1 MNVGIEVVNEDE
13 LTPGERQTAMAM
25 AVLDGV
31 LRLLDEATREEE
43 GERYIALVN
52 AAHDFG
58 SALFHKVSGC
68 CEGPDVSPKTMELL
82 IPLMNQDRVL
92 Q

>member
-13 LTPGERQTAMAM
+13 LTHGERQASMAM
-25 AVLDGV
+25 AVLDCV

-58 SALFHKVSGC
+58 SAMFHKINGC
-68 CEGPDVSPKTMELL
+68 CEGPDVKAETMELL
-82 IPLMNQDRVL
+82 IPLMNREETL

>member
-25 AVLDGV
+25 AALDGV
-31 LRLLDEATREEE
+31 LRLLDEATREDE
-43 GERYIALVN
+43 GERYMALVN

-58 SALFHKVSGC
+58 SAMFHKINGC
-68 CEGPDVSPKTMELL
+68 CEGPDVKAETMELL
-82 IPLMNQDRVL
+82 IPLMSQAEVL

>member
-13 LTPGERQTAMAM
+13 LTHGERQASMAM
-25 AVLDGV
+25 AVLGGV
-31 LRLLDEATREEE
+31 LRLLDEATREDE

-58 SALFHKVSGC
+58 SAMFHEVSGC
-68 CEGPDVSPKTMELL
+68 CEGPDVKVETMELL
-82 IPLMNQDRVL
+82 TPLMNQSKTL